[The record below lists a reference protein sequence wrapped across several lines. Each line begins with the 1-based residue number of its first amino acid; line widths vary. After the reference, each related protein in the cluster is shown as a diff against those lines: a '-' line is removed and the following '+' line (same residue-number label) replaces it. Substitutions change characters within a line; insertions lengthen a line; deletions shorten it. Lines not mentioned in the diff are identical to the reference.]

1 MQGPDRAMK
10 EPRLSL
16 VFLRDRGEAVC
27 ASDNLSGLS
36 VGPQHLQ
43 LVIEAEIC

>member
-1 MQGPDRAMK
+1 MK